1 VRLLYWV
8 VTALV
13 ALVLVVFAVSNR
25 ATVNL
30 SFWPSAT
37 VIEAPLY
44 LFTIVTLF
52 VGFVLGELAAW
63 INGGKRRRETREL
76 RRRVERL
83 DRELSANASPATK
96 VAPIEDR

>member
-1 VRLLYWV
+1 MRLVYWV
-8 VTALV
+8 VTALL

-25 ATVNL
+25 ASIDLNL
-30 SFWPSAT
+30 WPLAT
-37 VIEAPLY
+37 LQAPLY
-44 LFTIVTLF
+44 LLTIVTLF
-52 VGFVLGELAAW
+52 VGFVLGEAAAW

-76 RRRVERL
+76 RRRMERL